1 MRTYSKFA
9 TGETIAM
16 LDKLIQKPPAAEYR
30 EVMRAL
36 GNEFAKTVAQKVERA
51 KRILLICTNEDAD
64 FLAAGLLEGLRVL
77 GFNHVAL
84 TCFWNDRVHLT
95 SDWDVA
101 PIIRRYAEPT
111 KIVDVFIVAKSI
123 ISSGCVVRTNIS
135 ELVYDKNPEK
145 VLIVAPVIL
154 HGTAQQLRDE
164 FPPSVSEKFE
174 FCWFAEDNERKDN
187 GEVIPGIGGSV
198 YELLDV
204 GDSAS
209 KNNYI
214 PEIVK
219 ERRMRLSAA
228 SQERRRL

>member
-9 TGETIAM
+9 TKETKAM
-16 LDKLIQKPPAAEYR
+16 LDKLISRPPAAEYR
-30 EVMRAL
+30 EVMYAL
-36 GNEFAKTVAQKVERA
+36 GNEFSKTIAQKVERP

-64 FLAAGLLEGLRVL
+64 FLAAGLLEGLRAK

-95 SDWDVA
+95 ADWDVA
-101 PIIRRYAEPT
+101 PIVRRYSEPT
-111 KIVDVFIVAKSI
+111 KVIDVFIVAKSI

-145 VLIVAPVIL
+145 VLIVAPVIFN
-154 HGTAQQLRDE
+154 GTEQQIRNE
-164 FPPSVSEKFE
+164 FPSSVSERFE
-174 FCWFAEDNERKDN
+174 FYCFAEDSERKDN
-187 GEVIPGIGGSV
+187 GEVVPGIGGSV

-204 GDSAS
+204 GTSAS

-219 ERRMRLSAA
+219 ERRLRLSAA
-228 SQERRRL
+228 SQSRRRL